1 MLYVIPAG
9 RFILNKA
16 RKKLDFRSIFGLKE
30 LPTSHS
36 ARIRKKV
43 FIHAL
48 IVLTVLISVGV
59 SQFRSYGIS
68 YDEPAMRMH
77 GIATAK
83 YVANIVAPALSE
95 DLSANPV
102 YESIQDAAKHQDG
115 ATHQVFFE
123 LGLVLMEYQFG
134 LTYDKKNLYEFRH
147 LATFV
152 FCSLGLV
159 IFFVFLYWR
168 FKSFALSYLGLL
180 FIVLSPRIFAD
191 MFYNNKDA
199 VFMTTYLV
207 AGVLSIMYIAKRGN
221 LLFLLSAAT
230 IGLSTTTRVI
240 GIIPAVLVCISILVY
255 FRDINFLSRV
265 KKILLHISLSLFF
278 TVLFHPYYW
287 DDPIRK
293 LVEAFVTS
301 AVYPYRSCSLTN
313 GSCLET
319 TSLPWFYIPLWVS
332 VTIPILYL
340 VVYVF
345 GICRT
350 QFDLFSNSKNPNGI
364 LTSTKVDSLVMSLV
378 ALPVL
383 IAVVSNTTLYN
394 GWRHFYFIYPF
405 MAFFGVRF
413 FSYSSKSF
421 TKKCQFVL
429 LVLLVFTFSSTAL
442 WMYTNRP
449 LQHLYFNQLAGDE
462 IAANWEM
469 DYFSLSNRQALEW
482 IVSRDSTEKISI
494 QTTDN
499 SPLYDSAVFL
509 SRKDI
514 NRVDLLWYNRG
525 INDADYVIARQDLNA
540 ESTALRSI
548 LNSPES
554 GFTLVYRKLIGET
567 EVFSIYAKES

>member
-1 MLYVIPAG
+1 M
-9 RFILNKA
+9 NKA
-16 RKKLDFRSIFGLKE
+16 KKKMNFSSIFGLKD
-30 LPTSHS
+30 LTRSHPVS
-36 ARIRKKV
+36 IRKKV
-43 FIHAL
+43 FTHAL
-48 IVLTVLISVGV
+48 IVLMVLTAVGV
-59 SQFRSYGIS
+59 SQFRNYGIS

-83 YVANIVAPALSE
+83 YVANIIAPGLSE

-134 LTYDKKNLYEFRH
+134 LTYNKKNLYEFRH

-159 IFFVFLYWR
+159 IFYVFLYWR
-168 FKSFALSYLGLL
+168 FRSFALSYLGVL

-207 AGVLSIMYIAKRGN
+207 AGVLSIMYIVRRGI

-240 GIIPAVLVCISILVY
+240 GIVPAVLVCISILVY
-255 FRDINFLSRV
+255 FRDIDLLSRF
-265 KKILLHISLSLFF
+265 KRILLHISLTLSF
-278 TVLFHPYYW
+278 TVFFHPYYW

-293 LVEAFVTS
+293 LIEAFATT
-301 AVYPYRSCSLTN
+301 AVYPYRSCSLTY

-332 VTIPILYL
+332 ATTPILYL
-340 VVYVF
+340 LVYVF

-350 QFDLFSNSKNPNGI
+350 QFDLFSSIKNPGGSLI
-364 LTSTKVDSLVMSLV
+364 STKVDSFVISLV
-378 ALPVL
+378 VLPVL
-383 IAVVSNTTLYN
+383 IAVISNTTLYN

-405 MAFFGVRF
+405 LAFFGVRF
-413 FSYSSKSF
+413 FSYSSRAFMKN
-421 TKKCQFVL
+421 CQFVF
-429 LVLLVFTFSSTAL
+429 LVLLVFTFSSTAA
-442 WMYTNRP
+442 WIYSNRP
-449 LQHLYFNQLAGDE
+449 LQHLYFNKLAGDE
-462 IAANWEM
+462 IAANWDM
-469 DYFSLSNRQALEW
+469 DYFALSNRQALDW
-482 IVSRDSTEKISI
+482 IVSRDSREKISI
-494 QTTDN
+494 QTNDN
-499 SPLYDSAVFL
+499 SPLYDNAVFL
-509 SRKDI
+509 SREDI
-514 NRVDLLWYNRG
+514 NRVDFLWYSKG

-540 ESTALRSI
+540 ESATLRNI

-554 GFTLVYRKLIGET
+554 GFKLVYRKLVGEN
-567 EVFSIYAKES
+567 EVFSIYSKEA